1 MEPNWDE
8 IRKCWV
14 KLKLLSIHHSYP
26 YMVPGTVWKFHM
38 AMGTCSHWTFVRFPS
53 PCLIT
58 DARDALGVAKTYSSN
73 LDLQIAQMMCHG
85 SFRISM
91 DLPSQTIAS
100 WRLAQLAIPASMVGK
115 SVSNGCERW
124 FSESCI
130 IFSCCSRNIWGF
142 GRVESL
148 PPQTWNHAT
157 PSFTVLG
164 PPCPIPIYSRGNC
177 RAKQNWQRGRET
189 KAEGILNQQLEA
201 EAILQTSFI
210 FKWRV
215 NGSLGLR
222 PAFAW
227 HSHQFL
233 MMQHLPFKWIIY
245 RWSTVCQI
253 WIHCQPRLLEGFEH
267 DESWIVHKL
276 RWLP

>member
-1 MEPNWDE
+1 MLDYRCQRCVGCGQNLF
-8 IRKCWV
+8 
-14 KLKLLSIHHSYP
+14 LKLGSSDRTDD
-26 YMVPGTVWKFHM
+26 VPW
-38 AMGTCSHWTFVRFPS
+38 S
-53 PCLIT
+53 
-58 DARDALGVAKTYSSN
+58 
-73 LDLQIAQMMCHG
+73 G
-85 SFRISM
+85 SFRISPDDCQLKTGSNCDCGVNGWQDISAM
-91 DLPSQTIAS
+91 GVRDDFPKVAS
-100 WRLAQLAIPASMVGK
+100 FSAAVPGTFGGLVGSK
-115 SVSNGCERW
+115 VCP
-124 FSESCI
+124 
-130 IFSCCSRNIWGF
+130 
-142 GRVESL
+142 

-177 RAKQNWQRGRET
+177 REKQNWQRGRET

-227 HSHQFL
+227 RSHQFL

-253 WIHCQPRLLEGFEH
+253 WIHCQPRLLAGFEH